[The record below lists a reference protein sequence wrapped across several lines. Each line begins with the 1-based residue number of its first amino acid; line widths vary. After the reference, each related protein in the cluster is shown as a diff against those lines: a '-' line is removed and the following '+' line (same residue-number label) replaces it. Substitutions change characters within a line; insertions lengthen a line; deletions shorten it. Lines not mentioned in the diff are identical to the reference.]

1 MGHGFTFIFPVF
13 EGGDFGIVSA
23 IFLYF
28 NSECYIVYIV
38 SFTNF
43 IVLIFNT
50 RGSSPCFLKGAD
62 RNNILL

>member
-38 SFTNF
+38 SFINF
-43 IVLIFNT
+43 IVLNLIHEAVHPVFK
-50 RGSSPCFLKGAD
+50 RSWWK
-62 RNNILL
+62 

>member
-28 NSECYIVYIV
+28 NSECYIVYIRA
-38 SFTNF
+38 
-43 IVLIFNT
+43 IYT
-50 RGSSPCFLKGAD
+50 RKNKTRLT
-62 RNNILL
+62 

>member
-28 NSECYIVYIV
+28 NNECYIVYIV

-50 RGSSPCFLKGAD
+50 RGSLPCF
-62 RNNILL
+62 